1 MNNKIIT
8 LPGMIKIT
16 KDVAREVIENP
27 EKYPNFYKKA
37 DTENISLN

>member
-16 KDVAREVIENP
+16 KDNYVDFAKAR
-27 EKYPNFYKKA
+27 YLKA
-37 DTENISLN
+37 G